1 MNKPLTIARQE
12 FTQEIVDAINRT
24 EIPMFVIAD
33 ILKSALAE
41 VNSMAQ
47 AQYEA
52 DVKAWQ
58 KAQEENDEN
67 QEN

>member
-12 FTQEIVDAINRT
+12 FTQAIVDAVNGA
-24 EIPMFVIAD
+24 ELPMFVVSD

-41 VNSMAQ
+41 VDKLAQ

-52 DVKAWQ
+52 DVKAWKESQ
-58 KAQEENDEN
+58 DEDHKN
-67 QEN
+67 